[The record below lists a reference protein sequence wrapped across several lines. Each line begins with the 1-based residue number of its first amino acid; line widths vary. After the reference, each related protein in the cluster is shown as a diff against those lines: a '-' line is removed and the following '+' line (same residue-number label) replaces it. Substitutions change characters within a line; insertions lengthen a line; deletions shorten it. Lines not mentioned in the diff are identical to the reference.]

1 MLNKKK
7 FPGAAYVMVAV
18 ILFLSCSR
26 TKQTNEMKPP
36 IAEKVKKELTLHG
49 DTRIDNY
56 FWMRL
61 TDEQKNAEEPDRQTE
76 KVLDYLKAE
85 NAYTNAVMKHT
96 EDFQQELYDEIVR
109 RIKQDDESVPYLDN
123 GYYYYTRYQEGNEY
137 PLYCRKKGSL
147 EAEEEIMLNVND
159 LAEGYGYFQATGL
172 SVSPDNKL
180 LAYGI
185 DTVSRRR
192 YTIYF
197 KNLETGELLEDL
209 IRNTTGGS
217 VWANDNETVFYTVKN
232 METLRSER
240 IKKHKLGND
249 HAADKEVYYEADEE
263 FNVGA
268 GKTKSKKFLLIYSR
282 QTLSTEVRFL
292 DASDPDGEFRIIQPR
307 EKDLEYSIKHYGDYF
322 FIRTNKDGAKNF
334 KLMKTPVDNPGMEN
348 WVDVIPHRDDVL
360 LQSIEIFKNWLVL
373 NERINGLLNLRII
386 PWDDSPEH
394 YIDFGEETYT
404 ARISV
409 NPEFDTKILRYGYS
423 SLTTPYST
431 FDYNMETHD
440 KTLMKEQE
448 VLGDFDKNNYEAK
461 RLWATADDGTKVPI
475 SLVYR
480 KPIDLDG
487 TNPLLLS
494 AYGSYG
500 SSSDPYFGSDRI
512 SLLDRGFVFAI
523 AHIRGGSEMGRWWYE
538 DGKLLRKKNT
548 FTDFNDCA
556 EYLIEAGYTS
566 PDKLFAIGR
575 SAGGLL
581 MGAIVN
587 SQPELYKGVIAV
599 VPWVDVVTTM
609 LDESIPLTT
618 GEFDEWGDPNEKEY
632 YDYMLSYSPY
642 DNVTVQEYPNMLVT
656 TGLWDSQ
663 VQYWEPAKWVAK
675 LRDMKTDDNRLLLH
689 INMEAG
695 HGGASGR
702 FERYKITALEYAF
715 MLDLVGSEKK

>member
-1 MLNKKK
+1 MI
-7 FPGAAYVMVAV
+7 AV
-18 ILFLSCSR
+18 ILFLSCSQ
-26 TKQTNEMKPP
+26 TKQINEMKPP

-61 TDEQKNAEEPDRQTE
+61 TDEQKNAEEPDGQTK

-85 NAYTNAVMKHT
+85 NSYTDAVMKHT
-96 EDFQQELYDEIVR
+96 EDFQRELYDEIVG
-109 RIKQDDESVPYLDN
+109 RIKKDDESVPYLDN
-123 GYYYYTRYQEGNEY
+123 GYYYYTRYEEGNEY
-137 PLYCRKKGSL
+137 PLYCRKKKSL

-159 LAEGYGYFQATGL
+159 LADGYEYFSATGL

-197 KNLETGELLEDL
+197 KNLETGKLLDDK
-209 IRNTTGGS
+209 IPNTTGGS
-217 VWANDNETVFYTVKN
+217 VWANDNKTVFYTVKN
-232 METLRSER
+232 METLRSEW
-240 IKKHKLGND
+240 IKNHKLGND
-249 HAADKEVYYEADEE
+249 PAGDKEIFHEADEE
-263 FNVGA
+263 FSVGV

-292 DASDPDGEFRIIQPR
+292 DANIPDGEFCIIQPR
-307 EKDLEYSIKHYGDYF
+307 EKDLEYGISHYKNYF
-322 FIRTNKDGAKNF
+322 YIRTNKDGAKNF
-334 KLMKTPVDNPGMEN
+334 KLIKTPVEKPGKEN

-360 LQSIEIFKNWLVL
+360 LQSVEIFNNYLVL
-373 NERINGLLNLRII
+373 NERIDGLLNLRII
-386 PWDDSPEH
+386 PWNDSPEH

-409 NPEFDTKILRYGYS
+409 NPEFDTEILRYGYS

-431 FDYNMETHD
+431 FDYNMETHE
-440 KTLMKEQE
+440 KILMKEEE
-448 VLGDFDKNNYEAK
+448 VLGGFDKNNYEAK
-461 RLWATADDGTKVPI
+461 RMWATADDGTKVPI

-480 KPIDLDG
+480 KQVSLDG

-500 SSSDPYFGSDRI
+500 YSRDPYFSSDRL
-512 SLLDRGFVFAI
+512 SLLDRGFIFAI

-538 DGKLLRKKNT
+538 DGKLLKKKNT

-556 EYLIEAGYTS
+556 EYLIKTGYTS
-566 PDKLFAIGR
+566 PDKLFAIGG

-581 MGAIVN
+581 MGAIIN
-587 SQPELYKGVIAV
+587 IQPELYKGVIAA
-599 VPWVDVVTTM
+599 VPYVDVVTTM

-618 GEFDEWGDPNEKEY
+618 GEFDEWGDPKEKEY

-642 DNVTVQEYPNMLVT
+642 DNISAQKYPNMLVT

-675 LRDMKTDDNRLLLH
+675 LRDKKADDNRLLLH

-702 FERYKITALEYAF
+702 FKRYKETALEYAF
-715 MLDLVGSEKK
+715 ILDLVGIRE

>member
-1 MLNKKK
+1 MLNKRN
-7 FPGAAYVMVAV
+7 FLGAASLIIAV
-18 ILFLSCSR
+18 ILLVSCSR
-26 TKQTNEMKPP
+26 TKQTNKMKPP
-36 IAEKVKKELTLHG
+36 IANKVKKELTLHS

-61 TDEQKNAEEPDRQTE
+61 TDEQKNAKEPDEQTK

-85 NAYTNAVMKHT
+85 NVYTDAVMKHT
-96 EDFQQELYDEIVR
+96 ENFQQELYDEIVG
-109 RIKQDDESVPYLDN
+109 RIKKDDESVPYLDN
-123 GYYYYTRYQEGNEY
+123 GYYYYTRYEEGNEY
-137 PLYCRKKGSL
+137 TLYCRKKGSL
-147 EAEEEIMLNVND
+147 EADEEIMLNVND
-159 LAEGYGYFQATGL
+159 LAEGYEYFSATGL

-197 KNLETGELLEDL
+197 KNLETGELLEDN
-209 IRNTTGGS
+209 IPNTTGRS

-232 METLRSER
+232 METLRSEW

-249 HAADKEVYYEADEE
+249 PAGDKEVFREMDVE
-263 FNVGA
+263 FSVGV
-268 GKTKSKKFLLIYSR
+268 GKTKSKKYLLIYSH
-282 QTLSTEVRFL
+282 QTLSSEVRYL
-292 DASDPDGEFRIIQPR
+292 DANNPDGEFCIIQSR
-307 EKDLEYSIKHYGDYF
+307 EKDIEYGINHYGDYF
-322 FIRTNKDGAKNF
+322 YIRTNKDGAKNF
-334 KLMKTPVDNPGMEN
+334 KLMKTPVENSGMEN
-348 WVDVIPHRDDVL
+348 WVDVIPHRENVL
-360 LQSIEIFKNWLVL
+360 LQSVEIFSDYLVL
-373 NERINGLLNLRII
+373 NERIGGLLNLRII

-394 YIDFGEETYT
+394 YIEFWEETYT

-431 FDYNMETHD
+431 FDYNMETHE
-440 KTLMKEQE
+440 KALKKEEE
-448 VLGDFDKNNYEAK
+448 VLGGFDKNNYEAK
-461 RLWATADDGTKVPI
+461 RLLVTADDGTKVPI
-475 SLVYR
+475 SLVYK
-480 KPIDLDG
+480 KPVNLDG

-494 AYGSYG
+494 GYGSYG
-500 SSSDPYFGSDRI
+500 YSRDPYFGSDRL
-512 SLLDRGFVFAI
+512 SLLDRGFIFAI

-538 DGKLLRKKNT
+538 DGKLLKKKNT

-556 EYLIEAGYTS
+556 EYLIETGYTS
-566 PDKLFAIGR
+566 SDKMFAIGG

-587 SQPELYKGVIAV
+587 MQPELYKGVVAA
-599 VPWVDVVTTM
+599 VPWVDVITTM

-618 GEFDEWGDPNEKEY
+618 GEFDEWGDPKEKEY

-642 DNVTVQEYPNMLVT
+642 DNVSAQKYPNMLVT

-675 LRDMKTDDNRLLLH
+675 LRDKKTDDNRLLLH

-702 FERYKITALEYAF
+702 FKRYKETALEYAF
-715 MLDLVGSEKK
+715 MLDLAGE

>member
-1 MLNKKK
+1 MLNKRN
-7 FPGAAYVMVAV
+7 FPGAASIMIAV
-18 ILFLSCSR
+18 ILLLSCSR
-26 TKQTNEMKPP
+26 IKQTNKMKPP
-36 IAEKVKKELTLHG
+36 IAEKVKKELTLHN

-61 TDEQKNAEEPDRQTE
+61 TDEQKNAEEPDGQTK
-76 KVLDYLKAE
+76 KVLDYLIAE
-85 NAYTNAVMKHT
+85 NAYTDVVMKHT
-96 EDFQQELYDEIVR
+96 VDFQQELYDEIVG
-109 RIKQDDESVPYLDN
+109 RIKKDDESVPYLDN
-123 GYYYYTRYQEGNEY
+123 GYYYYTRYEEGNEY

-147 EAEEEIMLNVND
+147 KAEEEIMLNVNG
-159 LAEGYGYFQATGL
+159 LAKGYEYFHATGI

-197 KNLETGELLEDL
+197 KNLETGELLDDK
-209 IRNTTGGS
+209 IPNTTGGS

-232 METLRSER
+232 METLRSEW

-249 HAADKEVYYEADEE
+249 PAGDKEVFQETDAE
-263 FNVGA
+263 FSVGA
-268 GKTKSKKFLLIYSR
+268 GKTKSKKYLLIYSR
-282 QTLSTEVRFL
+282 QTLSSEVRYL
-292 DASDPDGEFRIIQPR
+292 DANNPEGEFCIIQPR
-307 EKDLEYSIKHYGDYF
+307 EKDLEYGISHYENYF
-322 FIRTNKDGAKNF
+322 YIRTNKDGAKNF
-334 KLMKTPVDNPGMEN
+334 KLMKTPVENPGMEN
-348 WVDVIPHRDDVL
+348 WIDVIPHRENVL
-360 LQSIEIFKNWLVL
+360 LQSVEIFNDYLVL
-373 NERINGLLNLRII
+373 NERIDGLLNLRII

-394 YIDFGEETYT
+394 YIDFKEETYT

-431 FDYNMETHD
+431 FDYNMETRN
-440 KTLMKEQE
+440 KTLKKEEE
-448 VLGDFDKNNYEAK
+448 VLGGFDKNNYEAK
-461 RLWATADDGTKVPI
+461 RLLATADDGTKVPI

-480 KPIDLDG
+480 KQVSLDG

-500 SSSDPYFGSDRI
+500 YSRDPYFSSDRL
-512 SLLDRGFVFAI
+512 SLLDRGFVYAI
-523 AHIRGGSEMGRWWYE
+523 AHTRGGSEMGRWWYE
-538 DGKLLRKKNT
+538 DGKLLKKKNT

-556 EYLIEAGYTS
+556 EYLIKTGYTS
-566 PDKLFAIGR
+566 PDKLFAMGG

-581 MGAIVN
+581 MGAIIN
-587 SQPELYKGVIAV
+587 MQPELYKGVVAA

-618 GEFDEWGDPNEKEY
+618 GEFDEWGDPKEKEY

-642 DNVTVQEYPNMLVT
+642 DNVSTQKYPNMLVT

-675 LRDMKTDDNRLLLH
+675 LRDKKTDNNRLLLH

-702 FERYKITALEYAF
+702 FKRYKERALEYAF
-715 MLDLVGSEKK
+715 MLDLVGE

>member
-431 FDYNMETHD
+431 FDYNLETHD

-500 SSSDPYFGSDRI
+500 SSSDPYFGSDRL

>member
-1 MLNKKK
+1 MMNKRN
-7 FPGAAYVMVAV
+7 FLGGASIMVAV

-26 TKQTNEMKPP
+26 TKQTNKMKPP
-36 IAEKVKKELTLHG
+36 IAEKVKKELTLHD

-61 TDEQKNAEEPDRQTE
+61 TDEQKNAEEPDDQTK

-85 NAYTNAVMKHT
+85 NAYKNAVMKHT
-96 EDFQQELYDEIVR
+96 EDFQQELYNEIVG

-123 GYYYYTRYQEGNEY
+123 GYYYYTRYEEGNEY
-137 PLYCRKKGSL
+137 PLYCRKKGAL

-159 LAEGYGYFQATGL
+159 LAEGYEYFHATGI

-185 DTVSRRR
+185 DTISRRR

-197 KNLETGELLEDL
+197 KNLETGELLDDQ
-209 IRNTTGGS
+209 IPNTTGGP

-232 METLRSER
+232 LETLRSEW
-240 IKKHKLGND
+240 IKKHKLGID
-249 HAADKEVYYEADEE
+249 PAGDKEVFHEADEE
-263 FNVGA
+263 FSVGI
-268 GKTKSKKFLLIYSR
+268 GKSKSKKFLLIYSR
-282 QTLSTEVRFL
+282 QTLSSEVRFL
-292 DASDPDGEFRIIQPR
+292 DANNPDGEFCIIQPR
-307 EKDLEYSIKHYGDYF
+307 EKDLEYGINHYGDYF
-322 FIRTNKDGAKNF
+322 YIRTNKDGAKNF
-334 KLMKTPVDNPGMEN
+334 KLMKTPVDDPGMEN

-360 LQSIEIFKNWLVL
+360 LQSVEIFSDYLVL

-431 FDYNMETHD
+431 FDYNMETRE
-440 KTLMKEQE
+440 KALMKEEE
-448 VLGDFDKNNYEAK
+448 VLGGFDKNNYETK

-500 SSSDPYFGSDRI
+500 YSRDPYFSSDRL

-538 DGKLLRKKNT
+538 DGKLLKKKNT
-548 FTDFNDCA
+548 FTDFNYCA
-556 EYLIEAGYTS
+556 EYLIKTGYTS
-566 PDKLFAIGR
+566 PDKLFAIGG

-587 SQPELYKGVIAV
+587 MQPELYKGVVAA

-618 GEFDEWGDPNEKEY
+618 GEFDEWGDPKEKEY
-632 YDYMLSYSPY
+632 YDYILSYSPY
-642 DNVTVQEYPNMLVT
+642 DNVTAQKYPNMLVT

-675 LRDMKTDDNRLLLH
+675 LRDKKTDDNRLLLH

-702 FERYKITALEYAF
+702 FKRYKETALEYAF
-715 MLDLVGSEKK
+715 MLDLVK

>member
-1 MLNKKK
+1 MLNKRNI
-7 FPGAAYVMVAV
+7 PGAASLLVAV
-18 ILFLSCSR
+18 ILLVSCSR
-26 TKQTNEMKPP
+26 TKQTTEMKPP
-36 IAEKVKKELTLHG
+36 IAEKVKKELTLHN

-61 TDEQKNAEEPDRQTE
+61 TDEQKNAEDPDGQTK

-85 NAYTNAVMKHT
+85 NAYTDAVLKHT
-96 EDFQQELYDEIVR
+96 EDFQKELYNEIVG
-109 RIKQDDESVPYLDN
+109 RIKKDDESVPYLDN
-123 GYYYYTRYQEGNEY
+123 GYYYYTRYEEGNEY
-137 PLYCRKKGSL
+137 PLYCRKNGSL

-159 LAEGYGYFQATGL
+159 LAEGYEYFNATGI

-180 LAYGI
+180 LAYGT

-192 YTIYF
+192 YTICF
-197 KNLETGELLEDL
+197 KNLETGELLEDK
-209 IRNTTGGS
+209 IPNTTGRS

-232 METLRSER
+232 METLRPEW
-240 IKKHKLGND
+240 IKKHKLGID
-249 HAADKEVYYEADEE
+249 PAGDKEVFQETDAE
-263 FNVGA
+263 FSVGV
-268 GKTKSKKFLLIYSR
+268 GKTKSKKYLMIYSR
-282 QTLSTEVRFL
+282 QTLSSEVRYL
-292 DASDPDGEFRIIQPR
+292 DANNPDGEFCIIQPR
-307 EKDLEYSIKHYGDYF
+307 EKDLEYGISHYKNYF
-322 FIRTNKDGAKNF
+322 YIRTNKDGAKNF
-334 KLMKTPVDNPGMEN
+334 KLMKTPVDKPGMEN
-348 WVDVIPHRDDVL
+348 WVDVIHHRDDVL
-360 LQSIEIFKNWLVL
+360 LQRIEIFKNWLVL

-394 YIDFGEETYT
+394 YIDFKEETYT

-431 FDYNMETHD
+431 FDYNMETRE
-440 KTLMKEQE
+440 KTLKKEEE
-448 VLGDFDKNNYEAK
+448 VLGGFDKNNYEAK
-461 RLWATADDGTKVPI
+461 RLLATADDGTKVPI

-480 KPIDLDG
+480 KSINLDG
-487 TNPLLLS
+487 TNPLLLY

-500 SSSDPYFGSDRI
+500 SSSDPNFRSDRL
-512 SLLDRGFVFAI
+512 SLLDRGFVYAI
-523 AHIRGGSEMGRWWYE
+523 AHTRGGSEMGRWWYE
-538 DGKLLRKKNT
+538 DGKLLKKKNT

-556 EYLIEAGYTS
+556 EYLIKTGYTS
-566 PDKLFAIGR
+566 PDKLFAMGG

-581 MGAIVN
+581 IGAIVN
-587 SQPELYKGVIAV
+587 MQPELYKGVVAA

-618 GEFDEWGDPNEKEY
+618 GEFDEWGDPKEKEY

-642 DNVTVQEYPNMLVT
+642 DNVTTQKYPNMLVT

-675 LRDMKTDDNRLLLH
+675 LRDIKTDDNRLLLH

-702 FERYKITALEYAF
+702 FKRYKETALEYAF
-715 MLDLVGSEKK
+715 MLDLVEE

>member
-1 MLNKKK
+1 MLNKRN
-7 FPGAAYVMVAV
+7 FPGVAFIMIAV

-26 TKQTNEMKPP
+26 TKQVNKMKPP
-36 IAEKVKKELTLHG
+36 IAEKVKKELTLHS

-61 TDEQKNAEEPDRQTE
+61 TDEQKNADEPDEQTK

-85 NAYTNAVMKHT
+85 NVYTDTVMKHT
-96 EDFQQELYDEIVR
+96 EDFQQELYDEIVG
-109 RIKQDDESVPYLDN
+109 RIKQDDESVPYFDN
-123 GYYYYTRYQEGNEY
+123 GYYYYTRYEEGNEY
-137 PLYCRKKGSL
+137 PLYCRKKKFL
-147 EAEEEIMLNVND
+147 EAEEQIMLNVND
-159 LAEGYGYFQATGL
+159 LAEGYEYFHARGI

-197 KNLETGELLEDL
+197 KNLETGKLLGDQ
-209 IRNTTGGS
+209 IPNTTGGS

-232 METLRSER
+232 MKTLRSEWIR
-240 IKKHKLGND
+240 KHKLGID
-249 HAADKEVYYEADEE
+249 PAGDKEVFQETDAE
-263 FNVGA
+263 FSVGV
-268 GKTKSKKFLLIYSR
+268 GKTKSKKYLLIYSR
-282 QTLSTEVRFL
+282 QTLSSEVRFL
-292 DASDPDGEFRIIQPR
+292 DANNPDGEFLTIQPR
-307 EKDLEYSIKHYGDYF
+307 EKDLEYGINHYGDYF
-322 FIRTNKDGAKNF
+322 YIRTNKDGAKNF
-334 KLMKTPVDNPGMEN
+334 KLMKTAVDKPGMEN

-360 LQSIEIFKNWLVL
+360 LQRIEIFKNWLVL

-431 FDYNMETHD
+431 FDYNM
-440 KTLMKEQE
+440 KTREKALMKEEE
-448 VLGDFDKNNYEAK
+448 VLGGFDKNNYEAK
-461 RLWATADDGTKVPI
+461 RLLATADDGTKVPI

-480 KPIDLDG
+480 KQISLDG

-500 SSSDPYFGSDRI
+500 YSRDPYFSSDRL

-523 AHIRGGSEMGRWWYE
+523 AHTRGGSEMGRWWYE
-538 DGKLLRKKNT
+538 DGKLLKKKNT

-556 EYLIEAGYTS
+556 EYLIKTGYTS
-566 PDKLFAIGR
+566 PDKLFAIGG

-581 MGAIVN
+581 MGAIIN
-587 SQPELYKGVIAV
+587 MQPELYKGVIAA

-618 GEFDEWGDPNEKEY
+618 GDFDEWGDPKEKEY

-642 DNVTVQEYPNMLVT
+642 DNVTTQKYPNMLVT

-675 LRDMKTDDNRLLLH
+675 LRDLKTDDNRLLLH

-702 FERYKITALEYAF
+702 FKRYKETALEYAF
-715 MLDLVGSEKK
+715 MLDLVGE

>member
-1 MLNKKK
+1 MLNKRN
-7 FPGAAYVMVAV
+7 FLGATSIMVAV

-26 TKQTNEMKPP
+26 TKQTNKMKPP

-61 TDEQKNAEEPDRQTE
+61 TDEQKNAEEPDEQT
-76 KVLDYLKAE
+76 KKALDYLEAE

-96 EDFQQELYDEIVR
+96 EDFQQDLYDEIVG

-123 GYYYYTRYQEGNEY
+123 EYYYYTRYEEEKEY
-137 PLYCRKKGSL
+137 PLYCRKRGSL

-172 SVSPDNKL
+172 RVSPDNKL
-180 LAYGI
+180 LAYGV

-197 KNLETGELLEDL
+197 KNLETGELLEDQ
-209 IRNTTGGS
+209 IPNTTGGS

-232 METLRSER
+232 IETLRSER
-240 IKKHKLGND
+240 IKKHKLGDD

-268 GKTKSKKFLLIYSR
+268 GKTKSKKYLLIYSR

-292 DASDPDGEFRIIQPR
+292 DANNPDGEFRIIQPR

-322 FIRTNKDGAKNF
+322 YIRTNKDGAKNF
-334 KLMKTPVDNPGMEN
+334 KLMKTPVDEPGMEN

-360 LQSIEIFKNWLVL
+360 LQSIEIFKDWLVL
-373 NERINGLLNLRII
+373 SERINGLLNLRII

-404 ARISV
+404 ARISI
-409 NPEFDTKILRYGYS
+409 NPGFDTKILRYGYS

-431 FDYNMETHD
+431 FDYNM
-440 KTLMKEQE
+440 KTREKALMKEE
-448 VLGDFDKNNYEAK
+448 KVLGGFDRNNYEAK

-480 KPIDLDG
+480 KQISLDG

-500 SSSDPYFGSDRI
+500 YSRDPYFGSDRL

-566 PDKLFAIGR
+566 PDKLFAIGG

-587 SQPELYKGVIAV
+587 IQPELYKGVIAV

-618 GEFDEWGDPNEKEY
+618 SEFDEWGDPNEKEY

-715 MLDLVGSEKK
+715 MLDLVGIDE

>member
-1 MLNKKK
+1 
-7 FPGAAYVMVAV
+7 
-18 ILFLSCSR
+18 
-26 TKQTNEMKPP
+26 MKPP

-172 SVSPDNKL
+172 NVSPDNKL

-394 YIDFGEETYT
+394 YIDFGEETYM
-404 ARISV
+404 ARISI
-409 NPEFDTKILRYGYS
+409 NPGFDTKILRYGYS

-500 SSSDPYFGSDRI
+500 SSSDPYFGSDRL

>member
-1 MLNKKK
+1 MLNKRN
-7 FPGAAYVMVAV
+7 FTDAVSIMIAV
-18 ILFLSCSR
+18 ILLISCSR
-26 TKQTNEMKPP
+26 TKQTNKMKPP
-36 IAEKVKKELTLHG
+36 IAEKVKKELTLHD

-61 TDEQKNAEEPDRQTE
+61 TDEQKNAKEPDGQTK
-76 KVLDYLKAE
+76 KVLDYLNAE
-85 NAYTNAVMKHT
+85 NAYTDAVMKHS
-96 EDFQQELYDEIVR
+96 EDFQQELYDEIVG
-109 RIKQDDESVPYLDN
+109 RIKQDDETVPYFDN
-123 GYYYYTRYQEGNEY
+123 GYYYYTRYEEGKEY
-137 PLYCRKKGSL
+137 PLYCRKKRSL
-147 EAEEEIMLNVND
+147 EAEEVIMLNVNE
-159 LAEGYGYFQATGL
+159 LAEGYEYFSATGL

-180 LAYGI
+180 LAYGT

-197 KNLETGELLEDL
+197 KNLETGELLDDQ
-209 IRNTTGGS
+209 IPNTTGGS
-217 VWANDNETVFYTVKN
+217 VWANDNKTVFYTVKN
-232 METLRSER
+232 METLRSEW
-240 IKKHKLGND
+240 IKNHKLGID
-249 HAADKEVYYEADEE
+249 PAGDKKVFHEADAE
-263 FNVGA
+263 FSVGV
-268 GKTKSKKFLLIYSR
+268 GKTKSKKYLLIHSY
-282 QTLSTEVRFL
+282 QTLSSEVRYL
-292 DASDPDGEFRIIQPR
+292 DANNPDGEFLTIQPR
-307 EKDLEYSIKHYGDYF
+307 EKDLEYGISHYKNYF
-322 FIRTNKDGAKNF
+322 YIRTNKDGAKNF
-334 KLMKTPVDNPGMEN
+334 KLMKTTIDKPGMEN
-348 WVDVIPHRDDVL
+348 WVDVIPHRDEVL
-360 LQSIEIFKNWLVL
+360 LQSVELFNDYLVL

-431 FDYNMETHD
+431 FDYDMETRER
-440 KTLMKEQE
+440 TLMKEEE
-448 VLGDFDKNNYEAK
+448 VLGGFDKNNYEAK

-480 KPIDLDG
+480 KSINLDG
-487 TNPLLLS
+487 TNPLLLY

-500 SSSDPYFGSDRI
+500 YSSNPGFRSDRL
-512 SLLDRGFVFAI
+512 SLLDRDFVFAI

-538 DGKLLRKKNT
+538 DGKLLKKKNT
-548 FTDFNDCA
+548 FADFNDCA
-556 EYLIEAGYTS
+556 EYLIKTGYTS
-566 PDKLFAIGR
+566 PDKLFAIGG

-587 SQPELYKGVIAV
+587 MQPELYKGVIAA

-618 GEFDEWGDPNEKEY
+618 GEFDEWGNPKEKEY

-642 DNVTVQEYPNMLVT
+642 DNVTAQKYPNMLVT

-675 LRDMKTDDNRLLLH
+675 LRDKKTDDNLLLLH

-702 FERYKITALEYAF
+702 FKRYKITALEYAF
-715 MLDLVGSEKK
+715 MLDLVK

>member
-1 MLNKKK
+1 MLNKRN
-7 FPGAAYVMVAV
+7 FPGAASLIVAV
-18 ILFLSCSR
+18 ILLVSCSR
-26 TKQTNEMKPP
+26 TKQTNKMKPP
-36 IAEKVKKELTLHG
+36 IAEKVKKELTLHN

-61 TDEQKNAEEPDRQTE
+61 TDEQKNANEPDEQTK

-85 NAYTNAVMKHT
+85 KAYTDAVMKHT
-96 EDFQQELYDEIVR
+96 EDFQQELYDEIVG

-123 GYYYYTRYQEGNEY
+123 GYYYYTRYEEGKEY
-137 PLYCRKKGSL
+137 PLYCRKEKFL
-147 EAEEEIMLNVND
+147 EAEEQIMLNVNE
-159 LAEGYGYFQATGL
+159 LAEGYEYFSATGL
-172 SVSPDNKL
+172 RVSPDNKL
-180 LAYGI
+180 LAYGT

-197 KNLETGELLEDL
+197 KNLETGELLDDQ
-209 IRNTTGGS
+209 IPNTTGGS
-217 VWANDNETVFYTVKN
+217 VWANDNHTVFYTVKN
-232 METLRSER
+232 RETLRSEW
-240 IKKHKLGND
+240 IKNHKLGND
-249 HAADKEVYYEADEE
+249 PAGDREVFQETDTE
-263 FNVGA
+263 FSVGV
-268 GKTKSKKFLLIYSR
+268 GKTKSKKYLLIYSR
-282 QTLSTEVRFL
+282 QTLSSEVRFL
-292 DASDPDGEFRIIQPR
+292 DANDPDGEFYIIQQR
-307 EKDLEYSIKHYGDYF
+307 EKDLEYGVNHYDDYF
-322 FIRTNKDGAKNF
+322 YIRTNKDGAKNF
-334 KLMKTPVDNPGMEN
+334 KLIKTPVDNPGMEN
-348 WVDVIPHRDDVL
+348 WVDVIPHRENVL
-360 LQSIEIFKNWLVL
+360 LQDVEIFNDYLVL
-373 NERINGLLNLRII
+373 NERISGLLNLRII
-386 PWDDSPEH
+386 PWGDSHEY

-409 NPEFDTKILRYGYS
+409 NTEFDSKILRYGYS

-431 FDYNMETHD
+431 FDFNMETQE
-440 KTLMKEQE
+440 KTLMKEEE
-448 VLGDFDKNNYEAK
+448 VLGGFDKNNYEAK

-475 SLVYR
+475 SLVYK
-480 KPIDLDG
+480 KPINLDG

-500 SSSDPYFGSDRI
+500 YSRDPYFGSDRL
-512 SLLDRGFVFAI
+512 SLLDRGFIFAI

-538 DGKLLRKKNT
+538 DGKLLKKKNT

-556 EYLIEAGYTS
+556 EYLIETGYTS
-566 PDKLFAIGR
+566 PDKLFAIGG

-587 SQPELYKGVIAV
+587 MQPELYKGVVAAV
-599 VPWVDVVTTM
+599 PFVDVVTTM

-618 GEFDEWGDPNEKEY
+618 GEFDEWGDPKEKEY

-642 DNVTVQEYPNMLVT
+642 DNVSTQKYPNMLVT

-675 LRDMKTDDNRLLLH
+675 LRDKKTDDNLLLLH

-702 FERYKITALEYAF
+702 FKRYKETALEYAF
-715 MLDLVGSEKK
+715 MLDLVEE

>member
-1 MLNKKK
+1 MI
-7 FPGAAYVMVAV
+7 AV
-18 ILFLSCSR
+18 ILFLSCSQ
-26 TKQTNEMKPP
+26 TKQINEMKPP

-61 TDEQKNAEEPDRQTE
+61 TDEQKNAEEPDGQTK

-85 NAYTNAVMKHT
+85 NSYTDAVMKHT
-96 EDFQQELYDEIVR
+96 EDFQRELYDEIVG
-109 RIKQDDESVPYLDN
+109 RIKKDDESVPYLDN
-123 GYYYYTRYQEGNEY
+123 GYYYYTRYEEGNEY
-137 PLYCRKKGSL
+137 PLYCRKKKSL

-159 LAEGYGYFQATGL
+159 LADGYEYFSATGL

-197 KNLETGELLEDL
+197 KNLETGKLLDDK
-209 IRNTTGGS
+209 IPNTTGGS
-217 VWANDNETVFYTVKN
+217 VWANDNKTVFYTVKN
-232 METLRSER
+232 METLRSEW
-240 IKKHKLGND
+240 IKNHKLGND
-249 HAADKEVYYEADEE
+249 PAGDKEIFHEADEE
-263 FNVGA
+263 FSVGV

-292 DASDPDGEFRIIQPR
+292 DANIPDGEFYIIQPR
-307 EKDLEYSIKHYGDYF
+307 EKDLEYGISHYKNYF
-322 FIRTNKDGAKNF
+322 YIRTNKDGAKNF
-334 KLMKTPVDNPGMEN
+334 KLIKTPVEKPGKEN

-360 LQSIEIFKNWLVL
+360 LQSVEIFNNYLVL
-373 NERINGLLNLRII
+373 NERIDGLLNLRII
-386 PWDDSPEH
+386 PWNDSPEH

-409 NPEFDTKILRYGYS
+409 NPEFDTEILRYGYS

-431 FDYNMETHD
+431 FDYNMETHE
-440 KTLMKEQE
+440 KILMKEEE
-448 VLGDFDKNNYEAK
+448 VLGGFDKNNYEAK
-461 RLWATADDGTKVPI
+461 RMWATADDGTKVPI

-480 KPIDLDG
+480 KQVSLDG

-500 SSSDPYFGSDRI
+500 YSRDPYFSSDRL
-512 SLLDRGFVFAI
+512 SLLDRGFIFAI

-538 DGKLLRKKNT
+538 DGKLLKKKNT

-556 EYLIEAGYTS
+556 EYLIKTGYTS
-566 PDKLFAIGR
+566 PDKLFAIGG

-581 MGAIVN
+581 MGAIIN
-587 SQPELYKGVIAV
+587 IQPELYKGVIAA
-599 VPWVDVVTTM
+599 VPYVDVVTTM

-618 GEFDEWGDPNEKEY
+618 GEFDEWGDPKEKEY

-642 DNVTVQEYPNMLVT
+642 DNISAQKYPNMLVT

-675 LRDMKTDDNRLLLH
+675 LRDKKADDNRLLLH

-702 FERYKITALEYAF
+702 FKRYKETALEYAF
-715 MLDLVGSEKK
+715 ILDLVGIRE

>member
-1 MLNKKK
+1 MLNKRN
-7 FPGAAYVMVAV
+7 FLGAASIMVAV

-26 TKQTNEMKPP
+26 TKQTNKMKPP

-61 TDEQKNAEEPDRQTE
+61 TDEQKNAEEPDEQT
-76 KVLDYLKAE
+76 KKALDYLEAE

-96 EDFQQELYDEIVR
+96 EDFQQDLYDEIVG

-123 GYYYYTRYQEGNEY
+123 EYYYYTRYEEEKEY
-137 PLYCRKKGSL
+137 PLYCRKRGSL

-172 SVSPDNKL
+172 RVSPDNKL
-180 LAYGI
+180 LAYGV

-197 KNLETGELLEDL
+197 KNLETGELLEDQ
-209 IRNTTGGS
+209 IPNTTGGS

-232 METLRSER
+232 IETLRSER
-240 IKKHKLGND
+240 IKKHKLGDD

-268 GKTKSKKFLLIYSR
+268 GKTKSKKYLLIYSR

-292 DASDPDGEFRIIQPR
+292 DANNPDGEFRIIQPR

-322 FIRTNKDGAKNF
+322 YIRTNKDGAKNF
-334 KLMKTPVDNPGMEN
+334 KLMKTPVDKPGMEN

-360 LQSIEIFKNWLVL
+360 LQSIEIFKDWLVL
-373 NERINGLLNLRII
+373 SERINGLLNLRII

-404 ARISV
+404 ARISI
-409 NPEFDTKILRYGYS
+409 NPGFDTKILRYGYS

-431 FDYNMETHD
+431 FDYNM
-440 KTLMKEQE
+440 KTREKALMKEE
-448 VLGDFDKNNYEAK
+448 KVLGGFDRNNYEAK

-480 KPIDLDG
+480 KQISLDG

-500 SSSDPYFGSDRI
+500 YSRDPYFGSDRL

-566 PDKLFAIGR
+566 PDKLFAIGG

-587 SQPELYKGVIAV
+587 IQPELYKGVIAV

-618 GEFDEWGDPNEKEY
+618 SEFDEWGDPNEKEY

-715 MLDLVGSEKK
+715 MLDLVGIDE

>member
-1 MLNKKK
+1 MLNKRN
-7 FPGAAYVMVAV
+7 FMGVASIIVAV
-18 ILFLSCSR
+18 ILLASCSQ
-26 TKQTNEMKPP
+26 TKQTNKMKPP
-36 IAEKVKKELTLHG
+36 IAEKIKKELTLHN

-61 TDEQKNAEEPDRQTE
+61 TDEQKNAEEPDEQSK
-76 KVLDYLKAE
+76 KVLDYLNAE
-85 NAYTNAVMKHT
+85 NAYTDAVMKHT
-96 EDFQQELYDEIVR
+96 EDFQQELYDEIVGR
-109 RIKQDDESVPYLDN
+109 VKKDDESVPYLDN
-123 GYYYYTRYQEGNEY
+123 GYYYYTRYEKGNEY
-137 PLYCRKKGSL
+137 PLYCRKKKFL

-159 LAEGYGYFQATGL
+159 LAEGYEYFHATGI

-197 KNLETGELLEDL
+197 KNLETGELLNDQ
-209 IRNTTGGS
+209 IPNTTGGS
-217 VWANDNETVFYTVKN
+217 VWANDNQTVFYTVKN
-232 METLRSER
+232 METLRSEW
-240 IKKHKLGND
+240 IKKHKLGID
-249 HAADKEVYYEADEE
+249 PAGDKEVFQETDAE
-263 FNVGA
+263 FSVGV
-268 GKTKSKKFLLIYSR
+268 GKTKSKKFLLIYSL
-282 QTLSTEVRFL
+282 QTLSSEIRYL
-292 DASDPDGEFRIIQPR
+292 DANNPDGDFCIIQTR
-307 EKDLEYSIKHYGDYF
+307 EKYLEYGINHFGDYF
-322 FIRTNKDGAKNF
+322 YIRTNKDGAKNF
-334 KLMKTPVDNPGMEN
+334 KLMKTPVDKPGKEN
-348 WVDVIPHRDDVL
+348 WVDVIPHRDNVL
-360 LQSIEIFKNWLVL
+360 LQSVEIFSDYLVL
-373 NERINGLLNLRII
+373 NERIDGLLNLRII
-386 PWDDSPEH
+386 PWDDSPEY

-431 FDYNMETHD
+431 FDYNM
-440 KTLMKEQE
+440 KTREKALMKEEE
-448 VLGDFDKNNYEAK
+448 VLGGFDKNKYEAK

-480 KPIDLDG
+480 KQVSLDG

-500 SSSDPYFGSDRI
+500 YSRDPNFSSDRL
-512 SLLDRGFVFAI
+512 SLLDRGFIFAI

-538 DGKLLRKKNT
+538 DGKLLKKKNT

-556 EYLIEAGYTS
+556 EYLIKTGYTS
-566 PDKLFAIGR
+566 PDKLFAMGG

-581 MGAIVN
+581 MGAIIN
-587 SQPELYKGVIAV
+587 MQPELYKGVIAA
-599 VPWVDVVTTM
+599 VPYVDVVTTM

-618 GEFDEWGDPNEKEY
+618 GEFDEWGNPKEKEY

-642 DNVTVQEYPNMLVT
+642 DNVTAQKYPNMLVT

-675 LRDMKTDDNRLLLH
+675 LRDIKTDDNLLLLH

-702 FERYKITALEYAF
+702 FKRYKETVLEYAF
-715 MLDLVGSEKK
+715 MLDLVGE

>member
-1 MLNKKK
+1 MLNKRN
-7 FPGAAYVMVAV
+7 FLGAASIMVAV

-26 TKQTNEMKPP
+26 TKQTNKMKPP

-61 TDEQKNAEEPDRQTE
+61 TDEQKNAEEPDEQT
-76 KVLDYLKAE
+76 KKALDYLEAE

-96 EDFQQELYDEIVR
+96 EDFQQDLYDEIVG

-123 GYYYYTRYQEGNEY
+123 EYYYYTRYEEEKEY
-137 PLYCRKKGSL
+137 PLYCRKRGSL

-172 SVSPDNKL
+172 RVSPDNKL
-180 LAYGI
+180 LAYGV

-197 KNLETGELLEDL
+197 KNLETGELLEDQ
-209 IRNTTGGS
+209 IPNTTGGS

-232 METLRSER
+232 IETLRSER
-240 IKKHKLGND
+240 IKKHKLGDD

-268 GKTKSKKFLLIYSR
+268 GKTKSKKYLLIYSR

-292 DASDPDGEFRIIQPR
+292 DANNPDGEFRIIQPR

-322 FIRTNKDGAKNF
+322 YIRTNKDGAKNF
-334 KLMKTPVDNPGMEN
+334 KLMKTPVDEPGMEN

-360 LQSIEIFKNWLVL
+360 LQSIEIFKDWLVL
-373 NERINGLLNLRII
+373 SERINGLLNLRII

-404 ARISV
+404 ARISI
-409 NPEFDTKILRYGYS
+409 NPGFDTKILRYGYS

-431 FDYNMETHD
+431 FDYNM
-440 KTLMKEQE
+440 KTREKALMKEE
-448 VLGDFDKNNYEAK
+448 KVLGGFDRNNYEAK

-480 KPIDLDG
+480 KQISLDG

-500 SSSDPYFGSDRI
+500 YSRDPYFGSDRL

-566 PDKLFAIGR
+566 PDKLFAIGG

-587 SQPELYKGVIAV
+587 IQPELYKGVIAV

-618 GEFDEWGDPNEKEY
+618 SEFDEWGDPNEKEY

-715 MLDLVGSEKK
+715 MLDLVGIDE

>member
-1 MLNKKK
+1 
-7 FPGAAYVMVAV
+7 
-18 ILFLSCSR
+18 
-26 TKQTNEMKPP
+26 MKPP

-431 FDYNMETHD
+431 FDYNLETHD

-500 SSSDPYFGSDRI
+500 SSSDPYFGSDRL

>member
-1 MLNKKK
+1 MLNKRN
-7 FPGAAYVMVAV
+7 FLGAASIMVAV
-18 ILFLSCSR
+18 ILFISCSQ
-26 TKQTNEMKPP
+26 TKQTNKMKPP

-61 TDEQKNAEEPDRQTE
+61 TDEQKNAEEPDEQT
-76 KVLDYLKAE
+76 KKALDYLEAE

-96 EDFQQELYDEIVR
+96 EDFQQDLYDEIVG

-123 GYYYYTRYQEGNEY
+123 EYYYYTRYEEEKEY
-137 PLYCRKKGSL
+137 PLYCRKRGSL
-147 EAEEEIMLNVND
+147 EAEEEIILNVND

-172 SVSPDNKL
+172 RVSPDNKL
-180 LAYGI
+180 LAYGV

-197 KNLETGELLEDL
+197 KNLETGELLEDQ
-209 IRNTTGGS
+209 IPNTTGGS

-232 METLRSER
+232 IETLRSER
-240 IKKHKLGND
+240 IKKHKLGDD

-268 GKTKSKKFLLIYSR
+268 GKTKSKKYLLIYSR

-292 DASDPDGEFRIIQPR
+292 DANNPDGEFRIIQPR

-322 FIRTNKDGAKNF
+322 YIRTNKDGAKNF
-334 KLMKTPVDNPGMEN
+334 KLMKTPVDKPGMEN

-360 LQSIEIFKNWLVL
+360 LQSIEIFKDWLVL
-373 NERINGLLNLRII
+373 SERINGLLNLRII

-404 ARISV
+404 ARISI
-409 NPEFDTKILRYGYS
+409 NPGFDTKILRYGYS

-431 FDYNMETHD
+431 FDYNM
-440 KTLMKEQE
+440 KTREKALMKEE
-448 VLGDFDKNNYEAK
+448 KVLGGFDRNNYEAK

-480 KPIDLDG
+480 KQISLDG

-500 SSSDPYFGSDRI
+500 YSRDPYFGSDRL

-566 PDKLFAIGR
+566 PDKLFAIGG

-587 SQPELYKGVIAV
+587 IQPELYKGVIAV

-618 GEFDEWGDPNEKEY
+618 SEFDEWGDPNEKEY

-715 MLDLVGSEKK
+715 MLDLVGIDE